1 VAKEK
6 GALEMLKWETPAGP
20 VKGRSCS
27 NFVSKQGKVW
37 ESPRPLPPQSQPCGF
52 IHGSRSGRAGWVVDG
67 TDPMLP
73 THADVAGVEP
83 FPQAPPK
90 ALLSQTQGTLHES
103 HIG

>member
-1 VAKEK
+1 
-6 GALEMLKWETPAGP
+6 M
-20 VKGRSCS
+20 
-27 NFVSKQGKVW
+27 
-37 ESPRPLPPQSQPCGF
+37 
-52 IHGSRSGRAGWVVDG
+52 VDG